1 MGGPLRVAVV
11 GGGIGGLAV
20 AVALHR
26 RDVDVTVFEQAPVL
40 GEVGA
45 GVMVQP
51 NGARVLE
58 RWGLGE
64 QLARFGARLGE
75 GSTYFRMDGTP
86 VGPVVTTDS
95 AGYNG
100 MFGMHRADL
109 LSLLAAALPDGTVR
123 TGHTCSRFEQSGRS
137 ARLTFSNGA
146 TSEADAVIAADG
158 IHSTLRTSVTEP
170 AEPVYSG
177 SVAYRGLLPA
187 EKLPD
192 WPTGVSQLWM
202 GDRKH
207 FLVFPVRSGTLINY
221 VGFVP
226 QAREAMESWSA
237 PGDPAAL
244 AEAFSGWDPR
254 VEELLSQVESTF
266 WWGLYDREPL
276 ARWTYGRL
284 TLLGDAA
291 HPMLPHVGQG
301 ANQAMEDAVVLA
313 SRLARTDADG
323 VERALTAYERI
334 RRERTKAVQEGSR
347 ANGLRYDSVYD
358 DLRQRDADLLA
369 TATFRRWVYDYDAE
383 AAAEGGTAAAAEGR
397 PR

>member
-1 MGGPLRVAVV
+1 MSGSLRVAVV
-11 GGGIGGLAV
+11 GGGIGGLSA

-26 RDVDVTVFEQAPVL
+26 RGVDVTVFEQAPAL

-58 RWGLGE
+58 RLGLGE
-64 QLARFGARLGE
+64 ELARSGARLGE
-75 GSTYFRMDGTP
+75 GSTYYRMDGTP
-86 VGPVVTTDS
+86 VGPIVTTDS
-95 AGYNG
+95 SGWNG

-109 LSLLAAALPDGTVR
+109 LSLLAGALPEHVVR
-123 TGHTCSRFEQSGRS
+123 TGHQCAGVAQTERA
-137 ARLTFSNGA
+137 ARLTFTNGV
-146 TSEADAVIAADG
+146 EVEVDAVIAADG
-158 IHSTLRTSVTEP
+158 IHSTVRNAVTEP

-187 EKLPD
+187 DALPD
-192 WPTGVSQLWM
+192 WPVDRSQLWM

-226 QAREAMESWSA
+226 RERQELESWSA
-237 PGDPAAL
+237 PGDPVAL

-254 VEELLSQVESTF
+254 VERLISAVESTF

-276 ARWTYGRL
+276 PRWTHGRL

-313 SRLARTDADG
+313 NLLARADADTVG
-323 VERALTAYERI
+323 ESLTEYESI
-334 RRERTKAVQEGSR
+334 RRERTKAVQEGAR
-347 ANGLRYDSVYD
+347 ANGLRYDSAYQ
-358 DLRQRDADLLA
+358 DLRQRDAELLA
-369 TATFRRWVYDYDAE
+369 TATFRLWLYDYDPW
-383 AAAEGGTAAAAEGR
+383 AATDAASAR
-397 PR
+397 

>member
-1 MGGPLRVAVV
+1 MAGPLRVAVV
-11 GGGIGGLAV
+11 GGGIGGITTAI
-20 AVALHR
+20 ALHR
-26 RDVDVTVFEQAPVL
+26 RGVDVTVFEQAPAL

-51 NGARVLE
+51 NGARVLD
-58 RWGLGE
+58 RLGLGPE
-64 QLARFGARLGE
+64 LARYGARLGE

-95 AGYNG
+95 AGWNG

-109 LSLLAAALPDGTVR
+109 LSLLAGALPDGVIR
-123 TGHTCSRFEQSGRS
+123 TGHECSALDQD
-137 ARLTFSNGA
+137 ATTVRLAFGNGETF
-146 TSEADAVIAADG
+146 EADAVIAADG
-158 IHSTLRTSVTEP
+158 IHSTLRNFVTEP

-187 EKLPD
+187 ERLPE
-192 WPTGVSQLWM
+192 WPRGISQLWM
-202 GDRKH
+202 GERKH
-207 FLVFPVRSGTLINY
+207 FLVFPVRAGELINY

-237 PGDPAAL
+237 PGDAAAL
-244 AEAFSGWDPR
+244 ADAFSGWDPR
-254 VEELLSQVESTF
+254 VEELLSKVESCF

-276 ARWTYGRL
+276 ARWTSGRL

-301 ANQAMEDAVVLA
+301 ANQAMEDAAVLA
-313 SRLARTDADG
+313 ALLAQADADQVG
-323 VERALTAYERI
+323 DALLGYEAV
-334 RRERTKAVQEGSR
+334 RRDRTKAVQEGSR

-358 DLRQRDADLLA
+358 DLRQRDAELLA
-369 TATFRRWVYDYDAE
+369 TATFRRWLYDYDAW
-383 AAAEGGTAAAAEGR
+383 AAAEESPAL
-397 PR
+397 